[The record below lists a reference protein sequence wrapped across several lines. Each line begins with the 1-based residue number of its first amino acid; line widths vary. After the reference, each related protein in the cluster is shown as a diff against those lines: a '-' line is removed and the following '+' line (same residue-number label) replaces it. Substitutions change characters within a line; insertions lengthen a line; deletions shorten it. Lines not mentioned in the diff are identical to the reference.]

1 MKPIPYETALA
12 LTRLIEAAARQL
24 NQHIADAAKLGMTV
38 EANLIEVRQISD
50 ASPTPFVDVTAKVRP
65 DQISLTP
72 GEGQAPPLQRFLDGG
87 PLNADS
93 R

>member
-50 ASPTPFVDVTAKVRP
+50 ASPTPFVDISAKVRP

-72 GEGQAPPLQRFLDGG
+72 GGK
-87 PLNADS
+87 S
-93 R
+93 

>member
-1 MKPIPYETALA
+1 MKTIPLETAKA
-12 LTRLIEAAARQL
+12 LTLLIEAAARQL
-24 NQHIADAAKLGMTV
+24 NQHIADAAKAGMTV
-38 EANLIEVRQISD
+38 EATLIEVRQIGD
-50 ASPTPFVDVTAKVRP
+50 ADATPFVDVTAKVRP